1 MKKVLGVLTALAT
14 AALFSGCASIIQ
26 GSRQDVR
33 VTSNPS
39 GAVVRVNLNNQAT
52 TTPGMLTLNRKEIA
66 YVLTFEKEGYKP
78 VEVSLRRTTS
88 GWLFGNIIF
97 GIFGGIIGI
106 VIDFTSGSAY
116 KLTPGEV
123 AVALGQMEAASA
135 KKMNHNDVMVFV
147 DFENLPKQIKER
159 IRHDGQ
165 A

>member
-1 MKKVLGVLTALAT
+1 MKKALGVLTALAT
-14 AALFSGCASIIQ
+14 AALFSGCASIIH

-33 VTSNPS
+33 VMSSPT

-52 TTPGMLTLNRKEIA
+52 TTPGIVTLNRKEIG

-78 VEVSLRRTTS
+78 VEISLRRTIG

-97 GIFGGIIGI
+97 GIGGGIVGV
-106 VIDFTSGSAY
+106 VIDFAGGSAY
-116 KLTPGEV
+116 KLTPGEIS
-123 AVALGQMEAASA
+123 VALGQMDASA
-135 KKMNHNDVMVFV
+135 KKMNRNDVMVFV
-147 DFENLPKQIKER
+147 DFESLPKQIKER